1 MTDRTLFYIDTS
13 ALIRVFRFYPK
24 ELVKSMWKRLE
35 KLFTSGIMIS
45 HIFVYEEITTEAKNS
60 DFLSKCITPL
70 RSCFKRTTFT
80 QANLV
85 KKIIEEFPGIIDV
98 QKEKNQADPWL
109 IALAIERKGE
119 LDLFSSSKKLYLVNT
134 ARARKCPNVLFSIKY
149 TIKSSKSASP
159 SSSVPSTNAK
169 FIKNGVREKA

>member
-119 LDLFSSSKKLYLVNT
+119 LDLFSSSKKLYLVSEESEIKPFRIPAVCKKYGINHINLEGFY
-134 ARARKCPNVLFSIKY
+134 KMQDWSFKLF
-149 TIKSSKSASP
+149 
-159 SSSVPSTNAK
+159 
-169 FIKNGVREKA
+169 